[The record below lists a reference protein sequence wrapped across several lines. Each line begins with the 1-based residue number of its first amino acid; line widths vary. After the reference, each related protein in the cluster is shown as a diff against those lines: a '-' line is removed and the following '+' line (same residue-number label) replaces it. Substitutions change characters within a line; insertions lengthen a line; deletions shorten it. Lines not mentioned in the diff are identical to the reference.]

1 MPNMAGFFRIS
12 GSTCQTN
19 KNYVRSPST
28 KYSCHMHPSLPKDP
42 KHHNLSRRSALLSFS
57 SLVITPTIISSPN
70 TAQAA
75 EGEPQSSSSSSSLPK
90 PYIKTCRGLI
100 TSLRDSISADLT
112 GLDEREVRRKADP
125 AKPFVRDFMSNWQ
138 DTPLVVDTDS
148 HRELLSTIKA
158 LGTFYASRGQRARL
172 DSELGQRLLDS
183 LDAAEAALPVVE
195 ENSKLPFP
203 F

>member
-1 MPNMAGFFRIS
+1 
-12 GSTCQTN
+12 
-19 KNYVRSPST
+19 
-28 KYSCHMHPSLPKDP
+28 MHPSSPKDLN
-42 KHHNLSRRSALLSFS
+42 HHNLSRRVALLSLS
-57 SLVITPTIISSPN
+57 SLVITPTIIISPN
-70 TAQAA
+70 TAQA

-100 TSLRDSISADLT
+100 TSLRESISADLT

-138 DTPLVVDTDS
+138 DSPLVVDTDS
-148 HRELLSTIKA
+148 HKELLSTIKE

-195 ENSKLPFP
+195 EKSKLPFP

>member
-12 GSTCQTN
+12 GSTCQTS
-19 KNYVRSPST
+19 KHYIRSPST
-28 KYSCHMHPSLPKDP
+28 TCSCHMHPSSPKDLN
-42 KHHNLSRRSALLSFS
+42 HHNLSRRVALLSLS
-57 SLVITPTIISSPN
+57 SLVITPTIIISPN
-70 TAQAA
+70 TAQA

-100 TSLRDSISADLT
+100 TSLRESISADLT

-138 DTPLVVDTDS
+138 DSPLVVDTDS
-148 HRELLSTIKA
+148 HKELLSTIKE

-195 ENSKLPFP
+195 EKSKLPFP